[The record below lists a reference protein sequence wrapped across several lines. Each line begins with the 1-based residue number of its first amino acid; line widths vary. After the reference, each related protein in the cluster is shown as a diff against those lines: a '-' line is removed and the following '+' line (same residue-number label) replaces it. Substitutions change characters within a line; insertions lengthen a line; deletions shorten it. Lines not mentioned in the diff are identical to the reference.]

1 MIVKNEKVNDK
12 RTAIINREFN
22 SIDCSKASLK
32 PRKLAPAKAGID
44 NKKEI
49 LLESIL
55 LKFKNLAAVIVIPAL
70 LTPGINANIWNKPI
84 NKTDLIFKSVE
95 IFRSVFLWSTKKSM
109 NAKNNVV
116 DAIIFVFLKRLI
128 SSVVYKIYPNII
140 KGKEPIIIKLNNLL
154 LFLRSNN
161 SFLK

>member
-1 MIVKNEKVNDK
+1 MASKKDSNSLGSEQEKSQNEDSSLLEFKN
-12 RTAIINREFN
+12 
-22 SIDCSKASLK
+22 S
-32 PRKLAPAKAGID
+32 D

-95 IFRSVFLWSTKKSM
+95 IFRSVFLWSAKKSM
-109 NAKNNVV
+109 NPKNNVV
-116 DAIIFVFLKRLI
+116 DAIIFVFLKRWI
-128 SSVVYKIYPNII
+128 NSVVYKIYPNII
-140 KGKEPIIIKLNNLL
+140 KGKEPIIIKFNN
-154 LFLRSNN
+154 
-161 SFLK
+161 

>member
-12 RTAIINREFN
+12 RTAIINRELN
-22 SIDCSKASLK
+22 CIDCSKASFKL
-32 PRKLAPAKAGID
+32 RKLAPANAGID

-70 LTPGINANIWNKPI
+70 LTPGIRANIWNRPI
-84 NKTDLIFKSVE
+84 IKIDLKFRSVAIFL
-95 IFRSVFLWSTKKSM
+95 SVFLWSAKKSI
-109 NAKNNVV
+109 NPKNKVV
-116 DAIIFVFLKRLI
+116 DAITFVFLKRWI
-128 SSVVYKIYPNII
+128 NSVVYKIYPNDIR
-140 KGKEPIIIKLNNLL
+140 GKEPIIIKLNNFL
-154 LFLRSNN
+154 LFFRLKR

>member
-12 RTAIINREFN
+12 RTAIIKREFN
-22 SIDCSKASLK
+22 SIDCSKASFK
-32 PRKLAPAKAGID
+32 PRKLAPANAGID

-70 LTPGINANIWNKPI
+70 LTPGIRANIWNRPI
-84 NKTDLIFKSVE
+84 IKIDLK
-95 IFRSVFLWSTKKSM
+95 FRSVTIFFSIFLWSAKKSI
-109 NAKNNVV
+109 NPKNKVV
-116 DAIIFVFLKRLI
+116 EAITFVFLKRWI
-128 SSVVYKIYPNII
+128 NSVEYKIYPNNIR
-140 KGKEPIIIKLNNLL
+140 GKEPIIIKLNNLL